1 MDLRG
6 ESNLTS
12 IIIAVYNQLAYT
24 KQCWE
29 AIRKHTSLPF
39 ELIIV
44 DNASADGT
52 ADFLKGIDAF
62 VIVNDENQGCSVA
75 WNQGIRASHGNYVVI
90 MNNDVLVT
98 PDWLKALIHFMEKM
112 EHGIVSPSVREGNS
126 NYDLIT
132 YSRNFTKLCRSA
144 SRSQVLGCCML
155 IRRSVFNKIGLF
167 DEQFFVGHEDIDFIW
182 RCKQAGFTVGM
193 TGSAFV
199 HHFGEVTQKQIKIGG
214 RSDYGRSNAE
224 KFFKKWGMSDKGTR
238 VEQLLNKLRKNYWSM
253 TEMLRYGHTLIEK

>member
-6 ESNLTS
+6 ERNLTS
-12 IIIAVYNQLAYT
+12 IVIAVYNQLAYT

-39 ELIIV
+39 ELIII
-44 DNASADGT
+44 DNASTDGT
-52 ADFLKGIDAF
+52 GDFLRSINALL
-62 VIVNDENQGCSVA
+62 ITNHTNNGCAGA
-75 WNQGIRASHGNYVVI
+75 WNQGVRASRGDKIVI

-98 PDWLKALIHFMEKM
+98 PGWIEALIQFMEKTG
-112 EHGIVSPSVREGNS
+112 HGIVSPSVREGAL

-132 YSRNFTKLCRSA
+132 YSRNFTKLCVQA
-144 SRSQVLGCCML
+144 SRPQALGLCML
-155 IRRSVFNKIGLF
+155 VRRSVFDKIGLF
-167 DEQFFVGHEDIDFIW
+167 DEQFFVGHEDTDFIW

-199 HHFGEVTQKQIKIGG
+199 HHFSGVTQKQIKAAG
-214 RSDYGRSNAE
+214 RSDYGKSNAD

-238 VEQLLNKLRKNYWSM
+238 VEQLLNKLRKNYWSL